1 MAKTVKYSRDAREAL
16 LDGVDTLADAVKITL
31 GPKGR
36 NVVLEKGFG
45 TPLITNDG
53 VSIAKEI
60 ELEDA
65 YANMGAKLLYEVAN
79 KTNDVAGDG
88 TTTATLLAQEIIHKG
103 LESIEKGTNPVLMR
117 EGIEY
122 AAKEIS
128 KYLLEQSVQ
137 IETNEDI
144 ANVAAISAGSKEI
157 GEIIAEAMDK
167 VGKNG
172 VITVDES
179 NSFET
184 ELEVVEGLQYDKGYI
199 SPYMVT
205 DREKMEIE
213 MDEPYML
220 VTDHKISNIQEVLPI
235 LEKIVEANKSLLII
249 SDDMEQEV
257 TTTLVVN
264 KLRGTFNVA
273 ATNAPSFGD
282 NQKAMLEDIAI
293 VTGATFISKDLNM
306 DLKDVTLDD
315 LGSAQK
321 VVIGKDDTTIIGGK
335 GELAKIE
342 ARADELRAQID
353 NVDSDYDKKR
363 LNERL
368 AKITSGV
375 AIIKVGAATEVEMK
389 EKKLR
394 IEDALNA
401 TRAAVEE
408 GVVLGGG
415 QALARAHV
423 KFKNELKQDSHDAQ
437 KGVSAVL
444 NAILKPLWQI
454 AENAGFDGNEVVNEQ
469 LISEDHIGFDAKL
482 GEWKDLQEAGIVDP
496 TKVTRNALL
505 NAASIASLFLTTE
518 AAVTMIKEDTPAPA
532 MPEMY

>member
-1 MAKTVKYSRDAREAL
+1 MSKTVKYSRDSREAL
-16 LDGVDTLADAVKITL
+16 LRGIDVLADAVKVTL

-36 NVVLEKGFG
+36 NVVLERGYG
-45 TPLITNDG
+45 APLITNDG
-53 VSIAKEI
+53 VTIAKEI
-60 ELEDA
+60 QLEDA

-103 LESIEKGTNPVLMR
+103 LESINKGTNPVLMR

-122 AAKEIS
+122 ASKQIS
-128 KYLLEQSVQ
+128 DYLLAQSKKV
-137 IETNEDI
+137 ESSEDI
-144 ANVAAISAGSKEI
+144 ANVAAVSAGAKEV
-157 GEIIAEAMDK
+157 GDIIAKAMDT
-167 VGKNG
+167 VGRTG

-184 ELEVVEGLQYDKGYI
+184 ELEVVEGLQYDKGYS

-205 DREKMEIE
+205 DRNKMEIE
-213 MDEPYML
+213 MENPYIL
-220 VTDHKISNIQEVLPI
+220 VTDHKISTIQEILPT

-249 SDDMEQEV
+249 SDGMEQEV

-306 DLKDVTLDD
+306 DLKDVTLAD
-315 LGSAQK
+315 LGMSQK
-321 VVIGKDDTTIIGGK
+321 VNIRKDDTTIIGGK
-335 GELAKIE
+335 GDADLIE
-342 ARADELRAQID
+342 QRVETLKSQMEAS
-353 NVDSDYDKKR
+353 DSDYDKKR

-368 AKITSGV
+368 GKITSGV
-375 AIIKVGAATEVEMK
+375 AIIRVGAATEIELK

-401 TRAAVEE
+401 TKAAVEE

-415 QALARAHV
+415 YAFADAYRH
-423 KFKNELKQDSHDAQ
+423 FKNDLKMDAPDAQ
-437 KGVSAVL
+437 KGISAVMD
-444 NAILKPLWQI
+444 AILKPLWQI
-454 AENAGFDGNEVVNEQ
+454 AENAGFDGNEVVNAQ
-469 LISEDHIGFDAKL
+469 LIADKGVGFDAKA
-482 GEWKDLQEAGIVDP
+482 GTWKSMSEAGIVDP

-505 NAASIASLFLTTE
+505 NAASIAALFLTTE
-518 AAVTMIKEDTPAPA
+518 AAVTLIKEDASVS
-532 MPEMY
+532 PEMY

>member
-1 MAKTVKYSRDAREAL
+1 MGKTVIYSRESREAL
-16 LDGVDTLADAVKITL
+16 LEGIDVLANAVKITL

-36 NVVLEKGFG
+36 NVVLERGYG
-45 TPLITNDG
+45 SPLITNDG
-53 VSIAKEI
+53 VTIAKEI

-103 LESIEKGTNPVLMR
+103 LEAINKGTNPVLMR
-117 EGIEY
+117 EGIE
-122 AAKEIS
+122 AASKQIS
-128 KYLLEQSVQ
+128 DFLLEQSVKV
-137 IETNEDI
+137 ETSEDI
-144 ANVAAISAGSKEI
+144 ANVAAISAGSVEVGK
-157 GEIIAEAMDK
+157 IIAEAMDK

-184 ELEVVEGLQYDKGYI
+184 ELEVVEGLQYDKGYS

-213 MDEPYML
+213 MEDPFML
-220 VTDHKISNIQEVLPI
+220 VTDHKISNIQEILPI

-273 ATNAPSFGD
+273 ATNAPSFGE

-293 VTGATFISKDLNM
+293 VTGAKFISKDLNM
-306 DLKDVTLDD
+306 DLKEITLED

-321 VVIGKDDTTIIGGK
+321 VTIKKDDTTIIGGK
-335 GELAKIE
+335 GDVDKIT
-342 ARADELRAQID
+342 ARAEELRHQIE

-375 AIIKVGAATEVEMK
+375 AIIRVGAATEIEMK

-401 TRAAVEE
+401 TQAAVEE
-408 GVVLGGG
+408 GVVMGGG
-415 QALARAHV
+415 YALASAH
-423 KFKNELKQDSHDAQ
+423 KHFIHDLKSDIPDVQ
-437 KGVSAVL
+437 KGMGAVL
-444 NAILKPLWQI
+444 EAILKPLWQI
-454 AENAGFDGNEVVNEQ
+454 AENAGFDGNEVVNQQ
-469 LISEDHIGFDAKL
+469 LVSEDKIGFDAKL
-482 GEWKDLQEAGIVDP
+482 GEWKDLSVSGIVDP

-518 AAVTMIKEDTPAPA
+518 AAVSLIKEDSTPSVPD
-532 MPEMY
+532 MY